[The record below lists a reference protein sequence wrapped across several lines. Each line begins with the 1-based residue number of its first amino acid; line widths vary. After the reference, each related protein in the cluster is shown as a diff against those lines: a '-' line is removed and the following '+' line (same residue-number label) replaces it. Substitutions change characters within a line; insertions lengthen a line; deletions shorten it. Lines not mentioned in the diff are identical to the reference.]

1 MSSFA
6 DRSVPDVDDEAE
18 AFDADMIERHLAHL
32 DTDRWVVEDGWLVG
46 TFPFD
51 DFADALAFTNAVGE
65 LAEEAWHHPDIHLSW
80 GEVGIEVRTHELEGL
95 WEADFVLAAKIDQL
109 YDADDG

>member
-1 MSSFA
+1 MSSLA

-18 AFDADMIERHLAHL
+18 AFDAAAIEQYLAHL
-32 DTDRWVVEDGWLVG
+32 DTDRWVVEDGWLEG
-46 TFPFD
+46 TFSFD
-51 DFADALAFTNAVGE
+51 DFANALAFTNAVGE